1 MRQLLPLF
9 QRRIDA
15 GWVVAA
21 AVEQYD
27 ITRLC
32 LVQAGQQAVEIK
44 LVVGGIIIS
53 IFAHFQ
59 PGGAENAFMVWPAW
73 IAYPYPFNVG
83 VFGKEIS
90 RNAQAAGTAWGL
102 GGAGALIV
110 DNCASFT
117 EQQLLSAATKL
128 RNTINTEVVFGG
140 FIFQQILLGFFT
152 LVRTGVLPVSSL

>member
-21 AVEQYD
+21 AVEQHD
-27 ITRLC
+27 ITRLRF
-32 LVQAGQQAVEIK
+32 VQTGQQAIEIQ
-44 LVVGGIIIS
+44 LVVGGIVVS
-53 IFAHFQ
+53 VFAYFQ
-59 PGGAENAFMVWPAW
+59 PGSAENAFMVRPAW
-73 IAYPYPFNVG
+73 VAYPYSFYVG

-90 RNAQAAGTAWGL
+90 RYAQAAGAARGL

-117 EQQLLSAATKL
+117 KQQLLSAATKL